1 MLAVDDFVTNADI
14 DAALVHCQGL
24 TQTAVTGVIGAGTR
38 SRPLVYAYLIAQLGN
53 PTIGVDHDEGGMA
66 ARLHNGNLVLMY
78 P

>member
-1 MLAVDDFVTNADI
+1 MVVDDFVTNADI

-53 PTIGVDHDEGGMA
+53 PTIGVDHEAPGCIMA
-66 ARLHNGNLVLMY
+66 IWC
-78 P
+78 